1 MSEAPF
7 LGQRIWSTHL
17 YCTLSH
23 STMLH
28 SLLVPLAPGQTL
40 LCFLRQER
48 ENQDLQGEYHMC
60 LQVQMRKFGKV
71 LSPGG
76 QKTTRVFLEN
86 LREIQKMGRTWQK
99 RKDFC
104 SVGDAIF
111 TLTLWTLLST
121 LQQRK
126 HVFFFTIG
134 LWQFIYSLHTGVGIC
149 TWHLNMWHSHICFWG
164 FLEHLWQPVDFS
176 GWKNVPT
183 SKTNPP
189 PGDVWKL
196 LLWKSKKSPTVGPTT
211 TRTPKKTWVSKN
223 ALATTYNL
231 HGVRWDSVPMEVPC
245 VI

>member
-76 QKTTRVFLEN
+76 
-86 LREIQKMGRTWQK
+86 
-99 RKDFC
+99 RKQ
-104 SVGDAIF
+104 
-111 TLTLWTLLST
+111 L
-121 LQQRK
+121 
-126 HVFFFTIG
+126 VFFLKTCGKSKKWEEHGKSGKISVALAMRYL
-134 LWQFIYSLHTGVGIC
+134 LWHFELCSQRCIC